1 MNATLSQVLQ
11 WIIHKKFCGFF
22 TVKGNIM
29 KRISLLW
36 PALLL
41 TLGANAA
48 FAQSTPS
55 QAPPKLEKIEE
66 VADDAVT
73 ITSKQQQKNE
83 TQIAE
88 RRDSSGNVVETTVKS
103 GPSTY
108 TLRPAQSN
116 GTALPGDR
124 TGGPLRGAQWTIMEF
139 DLGQK
144 KKKTVD
150 EEPADTSAP
159 PPPPAVV
166 K

>member
-1 MNATLSQVLQ
+1 
-11 WIIHKKFCGFF
+11 
-22 TVKGNIM
+22 M
-29 KRISLLW
+29 KRISPLW

-41 TLGANAA
+41 MLGAHAA

-55 QAPPKLEKIEE
+55 QAPPKLEKIED

-73 ITSKQQQKNE
+73 ITSKQQQKSE
-83 TQIAE
+83 TQISE
-88 RRDSSGNVVETTVKS
+88 RRDNSGNVVETTVKS

-108 TLRPAQSN
+108 TLRPSHPA

-124 TGGPLRGAQWTIMEF
+124 TGGPLRGAQWTVMEF

-144 KKKTVD
+144 KKKPVED
-150 EEPADTSAP
+150 EAADTSAP